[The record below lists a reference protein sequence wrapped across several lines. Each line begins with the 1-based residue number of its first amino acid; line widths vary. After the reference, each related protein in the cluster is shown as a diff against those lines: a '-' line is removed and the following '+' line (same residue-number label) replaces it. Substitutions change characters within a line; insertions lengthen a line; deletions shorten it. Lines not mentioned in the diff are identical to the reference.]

1 MNIFRNT
8 KLSPDL
14 QADLA
19 SYGLLRKTVK
29 EESSK
34 GGGKG
39 AKLVGVL
46 ETSDEYK
53 LFSVDSLQNTN
64 VAGKDIVLSI
74 VAPENEAFDMISPK
88 DFSDKIKSRDEK
100 SLRAFLLKLIDSVH
114 I

>member
-8 KLSPDL
+8 KLSPNL

-19 SYGLLRKTVK
+19 SYGLLRKSVK
-29 EESSK
+29 EEQNDSK
-34 GGGKG
+34 GKG

-53 LFSVDSLQNTN
+53 LYSVDSLNNVNT
-64 VAGKDIVLSI
+64 AGKDIVLSV